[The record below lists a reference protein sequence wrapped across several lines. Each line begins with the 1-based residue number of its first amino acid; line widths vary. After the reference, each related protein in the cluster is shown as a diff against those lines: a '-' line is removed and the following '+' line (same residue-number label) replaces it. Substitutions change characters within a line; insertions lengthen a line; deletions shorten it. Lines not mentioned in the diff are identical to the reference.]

1 MTTMR
6 HYGQLGFGIRQLLA
20 AALLMVAASAG
31 DVFAQSAIVFV
42 NGEPITAM
50 DIDQRSKFVQVTTQ
64 KSPSRQEILDQ
75 LIDEKL
81 KIREAKRWG
90 MEISDAEVDNNFA
103 GMATRMNQSA
113 AQLTQNL
120 AKMGVNVSTL
130 KTRIKADLAWQQ
142 LVRGRY
148 QSRLHTSDREV
159 LSILES
165 KGSQEQ
171 ENVGYE
177 YVMRPILF
185 LVPPGSPDATF
196 QSRRK
201 EAEALRSRF
210 RGCQESIPMV
220 RAMVGVAVRDQVVR
234 TSADVPD
241 ALRKVLDSIP
251 VGQLTAPEVTR
262 HGVEL
267 FAICTKRE
275 SKSDTPARQK
285 ARATVLSERFE
296 QESKRYLRELRKN
309 AMIER
314 GK

>member
-1 MTTMR
+1 M
-6 HYGQLGFGIRQLLA
+6 A
-20 AALLMVAASAG
+20 
-31 DVFAQSAIVFV
+31 
-42 NGEPITAM
+42 
-50 DIDQRSKFVQVTTQ
+50 
-64 KSPSRQEILDQ
+64 KS
-75 LIDEKL
+75 
-81 KIREAKRWG
+81 
-90 MEISDAEVDNNFA
+90 
-103 GMATRMNQSA
+103 
-113 AQLTQNL
+113 
-120 AKMGVNVSTL
+120 GVNVSTL
-130 KTRIKADLAWQQ
+130 KARIKADIAWQQ

-165 KGSQEQ
+165 KSAE
-171 ENVGYE
+171 ERETVGYE

-201 EAEALRSRF
+201 EAEALRGRF
-210 RGCQESIPMV
+210 RGCEEGIPMV
-220 RAMVGVAVRDQVVR
+220 RAMRDVAVRDQVVR
-234 TSADVPD
+234 TSADLPD
-241 ALRKVLDSIP
+241 GLRKVLDSIP

-262 HGVEL
+262 HGIEL

-275 SKSDTPARQK
+275 SKSDTPSRRK
-285 ARATVLSERFE
+285 ARETVLSQRFE